1 MTDAATIELYVG
13 NAIEHASE
21 RDVLAT
27 LVEHLSNIG
36 GWATIFA
43 NVHIG
48 GRQIDFLVATDSLTL
63 VVEAKH
69 FSRRVRGKVNGLWQM
84 HGSGGIWRNVGNPY
98 GQALEAKNALRD
110 QLCAFHGELTGY
122 PDACVV
128 FAPALPAESDV
139 PASDFKVS
147 IIGADALADVTAKRS
162 GLLLSREH
170 WAAFAQEL
178 RLQRVQTLGA
188 ACDPK
193 LLEQEELLTAYASE
207 FLRTYAPDVGSL
219 KSDRYELG
227 AEELDATGVA
237 DRVAHDDDDL
247 LILGPS
253 GCGKTLLAKKIAIH
267 CLEHGHVPIFLQGKY
282 FAGKL
287 GESIEREAGL
297 LGAPSATRLISA
309 ANANG
314 RPLVLILDGY
324 NECPAAEQ
332 LVLTRSLAA
341 AARRYHARL
350 IVSAQ
355 TDIVRPDLIDASRV
369 VVSEP
374 DKALKL
380 AIAEST
386 AGQAG
391 HRLAYLLDS
400 VSSGLEADLVGRV
413 EATLAD
419 GASRFALFDAYA
431 RHKLG
436 GDASDGIRF
445 LAAVAG
451 QLIDRMSFSLSIRD
465 FDRLAAAERIH
476 GDVLG
481 RIVAAGLVI
490 RRSDRISFRHELIFS
505 AFAAES
511 VVRQSDQDVEKVL
524 QTLVAPKY
532 RNSRAL
538 ILGAYDDDRFVANV
552 LARVEDADLL
562 RTASNGECGVVARN
576 WVVARSKQV
585 LEKLTGEAAAVQYSL
600 RDDTWA
606 GAGVCEDSL
615 CDWTPAERAL
625 MTTISNGVWR
635 GTYLNQVLHAVAEM
649 DRSLSRAFDALKE
662 EAREKKV
669 RLRTALFADA
679 YVMSGRAGV
688 SQLMNR
694 ICHGDFPSRAAESEV
709 ADSLK
714 GAWERPRTPGQTHL
728 LLTLVR
734 FAEDKG
740 YVVPHILPLLG
751 EQWRYQPYHLQLALL
766 DSVHSLSLADERL
779 KRQLVEV
786 LEALLPT
793 LGPMVSGVVVEAL
806 EYMGALEQ
814 EVDQHVGSVRED
826 LQNLLSG
833 PVDEADAK
841 AWAAYSCQFDHPFS
855 SAYCEVIQELSPDQR
870 KRLLTMAC
878 RGAGY
883 AGLFVSPLIQELT
896 EYQDPT
902 VAPALTKWTALPELN
917 SFMPQESISVFVWAH
932 IALGMFSSPLPA
944 DRGDMDSPAKDA
956 LVAFGDMYYWI
967 HRADLDAERINQRC
981 SPALDVLLR
990 PDQLGAASTLYLVAK
1005 SLSYENGVR
1014 ESVMRRFPDKMAC
1027 ICRNAL
1033 LRRDDQVGYFPHF
1046 AYDSLDVLRF
1056 SVGVIG
1062 CLGGIEDLPLL
1073 RSLSDDLALG
1083 ESAIKAIQLIEGRV
1097 GNVGSLIQFLA

>member
-1 MTDAATIELYVG
+1 MTGAATIELYVG

-21 RDVLAT
+21 RDVLAA
-27 LVEHLSNIG
+27 LVEHLTSIG
-36 GWATIFA
+36 GWAAIFA
-43 NVHIG
+43 NTHVG

-69 FSRRVRGKVNGLWQM
+69 FSRRVRGQVNGHWQM
-84 HGSGGIWRNVGNPY
+84 HGAGGVWRNVGNPY
-98 GQALEAKNALRD
+98 RQALEAKNALRD
-110 QLCAFHGELTGY
+110 QLCASHGELPGY

-128 FAPALPAESDV
+128 FAPALPAGSDV

-147 IIGADALADVTAKRS
+147 IIGAGAFADVTAKRS
-162 GLLLSREH
+162 GLLLSRGQ

-178 RLQRVQTLGA
+178 GLQRVETPGA
-188 ACDPK
+188 ACDAR
-193 LLEQEELLTAYASE
+193 LLEKEALLAAYRSQ

-219 KSDRYELG
+219 KSDRYEFG
-227 AEELDATGVA
+227 AEELDAIGVA
-237 DRVAHDDDDL
+237 DRVAHEDDDL

-253 GCGKTLLAKKIAIH
+253 GCGKTLLAKKIGMH
-267 CLEHGHVPIFLQGKY
+267 CLERGHVPMFLQGKY
-282 FAGKL
+282 FAGTL
-287 GESIEREAGL
+287 GESMGREAGL
-297 LGAPSATRLISA
+297 LGAPSAARLISA
-309 ANANG
+309 ARANG

-341 AARRYHARL
+341 AARRYGARL

-355 TDIVRPDLIDASRV
+355 VDIVRPDLIDASRV

-413 EATLAD
+413 GATLAD

-431 RHKLG
+431 RRKLG
-436 GDASDGIRF
+436 DDASDGIRF
-445 LAAVAG
+445 LAEVAG

-481 RIVAAGLVI
+481 RIVAAGLVV
-490 RRSDRISFRHELIFS
+490 RRSDRVSFRHELIFS

-511 VVRQSDQDVEKVL
+511 VVRQSDHDVEKVL
-524 QTLVAPKY
+524 LALVAPKY

-552 LARVEDADLL
+552 LARIEDVGVL
-562 RTASNGECGVVARN
+562 RAASDGECGVVARN
-576 WVVARSKQV
+576 WVVARCDQV
-585 LEKLTGEAAAVQYSL
+585 LEKLTAEAAAVRYSL
-600 RDDTWA
+600 RDGTWA
-606 GAGVCEDSL
+606 GAGVCEDTL
-615 CDWTPAERAL
+615 CDWTPSERAL

-635 GTYLNQVLHAVAEM
+635 GTYLDRVLHAVAEM
-649 DRSLSRAFDALKE
+649 DRSLSRAFDELKV
-662 EAREKKV
+662 EAKEKKV

-679 YVMSGRAGV
+679 YVMSGRAGI
-688 SQLMNR
+688 SQLVNR
-694 ICHGDFPSRAAESEV
+694 ICHGDFSSRAGKSEV

-728 LLTLVR
+728 LLTMVR
-734 FAEDKG
+734 FSEDRT
-740 YVVPHILPLLG
+740 YIIPHIVPLLG

-766 DSVHSLSLADERL
+766 NSVHFLRLSDDGS
-779 KRQLVEV
+779 KRQLVDA

-793 LGPMVSGVVVEAL
+793 LGPMVSGMAVEAL
-806 EYMGALEQ
+806 EHMGALEQ
-814 EVDQHVGSVRED
+814 EVDEHIGTVRED

-833 PVDEADAK
+833 PMDATQDAN

-855 SAYCEVIQELSPDQR
+855 SAYCEVIQELSQDQR

-878 RGAGY
+878 RGAEY

-902 VAPALTKWTALPELN
+902 VAPALERWTALPELN

-932 IALGMFSSPLPA
+932 VALGILGAPLPA

-956 LVAFGDMYYWI
+956 LIALGDMYYWI
-967 HRADLDAERINQRC
+967 HRADLDADRIAQSC
-981 SPALDVLLR
+981 LPALDVLLQ
-990 PDQLGAASTLYLVAK
+990 PNQLGAASTLYLMAT

-1014 ESVMRRFPDKMAC
+1014 ESVIRRFPDEMAN
-1027 ICRNAL
+1027 IGRNAL
-1033 LRRDDQVGYFPHF
+1033 RRPDDQVGYFPHF
-1046 AYDSLDVLRF
+1046 AHDKRNVLRF
-1056 SVGVIG
+1056 SVGLIG
-1062 CLGGIEDLPLL
+1062 NLGGIEDLPLL
-1073 RSLSDDLALG
+1073 RSLSEDLEIG
-1083 ESAIKAIQLIEGRV
+1083 ESAIEAIQLIEGRA
-1097 GNVGSLIQFLA
+1097 GNVGG

>member
-1 MTDAATIELYVG
+1 MTGAATIELYVG
-13 NAIEHASE
+13 SAIEHASE
-21 RDVLAT
+21 RDVLAA
-27 LVEHLSNIG
+27 LVEHLTSTD
-36 GWATIFA
+36 GWSAIFA
-43 NVHIG
+43 NIHVG

-63 VVEAKH
+63 IVEAKH
-69 FSRRVRGKVNGLWQM
+69 FSRRIRGQKNGQWQM
-84 HGSGGIWRNVGNPY
+84 HGSGGVWRSVGNPY
-98 GQALEAKNALRD
+98 RQALEAKNALRD
-110 QLCAFHGELTGY
+110 QLCASHGEMPGY

-128 FAPALPAESDV
+128 FAPALPTGSDV

-147 IIGADALADVTAKRS
+147 IISAGAFAEVTGKRS
-162 GLLLSREH
+162 GLLLSRQQ
-170 WAAFAQEL
+170 WVAFAQEL
-178 RLQRVQTLGA
+178 GLQRVQTPDA
-188 ACDPK
+188 ACDAR
-193 LLEQEELLTAYASE
+193 LLEQEALLAAYRSQ

-219 KSDRYELG
+219 KSDRYEFG
-227 AEELDATGVA
+227 AEELDAIGVA
-237 DRVAHDDDDL
+237 DRVAQNDEDL

-253 GCGKTLLAKKIAIH
+253 GCGKTLLAKKIGIH
-267 CLEHGHVPIFLQGKY
+267 CLERGHVPMFLQGKY
-282 FAGKL
+282 FAGTL
-287 GESIEREAGL
+287 GESMGREAGL
-297 LGAPSATRLISA
+297 LGAPSAARLILA
-309 ANANG
+309 AKANG

-341 AARRYHARL
+341 AARRYGTRL

-355 TDIVRPDLIDASRV
+355 VDIVRPDLIDASRV

-391 HRLAYLLDS
+391 HRLAYLLDW

-413 EATLAD
+413 GATLAD

-431 RHKLG
+431 RQKLG
-436 GDASDGIRF
+436 DHASDGIRF

-481 RIVAAGLVI
+481 RIVAAGLVV
-490 RRSDRISFRHELIFS
+490 RRSDRVSFRHELIFS

-511 VVRQSDQDVEKVL
+511 VVRQSDHDVKKVL
-524 QTLVAPKY
+524 LALVAPKY

-552 LARVEDADLL
+552 LARIEDAGLL
-562 RTASNGECGVVARN
+562 RAALDGECGVVAYN
-576 WVVARSKQV
+576 WVVARCDQM
-585 LEKLTGEAAAVQYSL
+585 LEKLTAEAAAVRYSL
-600 RDDTWA
+600 WDGTWA
-606 GAGVCEDSL
+606 GAGVCEDTL
-615 CDWTPAERAL
+615 CDWSPSERAL
-625 MTTISNGVWR
+625 MTTISNCVWR
-635 GTYLNQVLHAVAEM
+635 GTYLDRVLHAVGEM
-649 DRSLSRAFDALKE
+649 DRSLSRAFDELRE

-679 YVMSGRAGV
+679 YVMSGRAGI
-688 SQLMNR
+688 SQLVNR
-694 ICHGDFPSRAAESEV
+694 ICNGNFPSRAGKSEV
-709 ADSLK
+709 ADNIK
-714 GAWERPRTPGQTHL
+714 GAWERPRTPGQTYL

-734 FAEDKG
+734 FAEG
-740 YVVPHILPLLG
+740 RAYIIPHIVPLLG

-766 DSVHSLSLADERL
+766 NSVHFLRLSDDGS
-779 KRQLVEV
+779 KQQLVDA

-793 LGPMVSGVVVEAL
+793 LEPMVSGMVVEAL
-806 EYMGALEQ
+806 EHMGALEK
-814 EVDQHVGSVRED
+814 EVDQHVGAVRED

-833 PVDEADAK
+833 PMDAAQDK
-841 AWAAYSCQFDHPFS
+841 NAWAAYSCQFDHPFS
-855 SAYCEVIQELSPDQR
+855 SAYCEVIQELNQHQR

-896 EYQDPT
+896 EYQDPK
-902 VAPALTKWTALPELN
+902 VAPALERWTALPELN

-932 IALGMFSSPLPA
+932 VALGMLGTPPPA
-944 DRGDMDSPAKDA
+944 DRGDVESPAKDA
-956 LVAFGDMYYWI
+956 LIALGDLHYWA
-967 HRADLDAERINQRC
+967 HRSDLDADRLAQSC
-981 SPALDVLLR
+981 SAAMEVLLH
-990 PDQLGAASTLYLVAK
+990 PTQLGAASALYLVTK
-1005 SLSYENGVR
+1005 SMSYENAAR
-1014 ESVMRRFPDKMAC
+1014 ESVIQKFPGKMLC

-1033 LRRDDQVGYFPHF
+1033 QRPDDQIGYFGPF
-1046 AYDSLDVLRF
+1046 GYDRLDVLRF
-1056 SVGVIG
+1056 SIDVLGNLGVAG
-1062 CLGGIEDLPLL
+1062 DLPFL
-1073 RSLSDDLALG
+1073 RSLSDDQALG

-1097 GNVGSLIQFLA
+1097 DNVGS